1 MTLRLNNAPGGA
13 PVQWTTPVVVATGG
27 ASGVSS
33 PARPPVQVR
42 GLACDAGERRLF
54 ENVNLDVAAGGVA
67 LVLGANGS
75 GKSTLL
81 RVLAGLR
88 DGAAGS
94 VRVEGPVVYL
104 GHALGLKPALTG
116 TDHLRFWNASL
127 GDDPFGVRLF
137 ADLRVG
143 VLSRGQRQRLALS
156 RLATGDGAVWLLDEP
171 TGPLDSEGEDKLAAE
186 IDRHVRGGGA
196 AIIATHRP
204 LRLETPAIE
213 LRLS

>member
-1 MTLRLNNAPGGA
+1 MSF
-13 PVQWTTPVVVATGG
+13 
-27 ASGVSS
+27 ASD
-33 PARPPVQVR
+33 AFVQVR
-42 GLACDAGERRLF
+42 DLACDAGERRLF
-54 ENVNLDVAAGGVA
+54 ENVNLDVTAGGVA

-94 VRVEGPVVYL
+94 VRMGGPVVYV

-116 TDHLRFWNASL
+116 ADHLRFWNASSR
-127 GDDPFGVRLF
+127 DDPFGVRAF

-156 RLATGDGAVWLLDEP
+156 RLATGDGAIWLLDEP
-171 TGPLDSEGEDKLAAE
+171 TGPLDRAGEDQLAAE
-186 IDRHVRGGGA
+186 VDRHARSGGA

-204 LRLETPAIE
+204 LRLETRPIE
-213 LRLS
+213 LQLP